1 MAIYSLDQN
10 LTKKTENICLEN
22 LNEKHTTKKY

>member
-10 LTKKTENICLEN
+10 STKKTENICIVN
-22 LNEKHTTKKY
+22 LNEKHTTKKC